1 MAAFPL
7 QSLSLHEETTP
18 TTSPESPADIS
29 TEEEGSGDRRPKAT
43 QIGPALAV
51 VLVLAIAGGIAYYY
65 WRRRRQQVFVEAV
78 MTDGQTGQSNF
89 NDQL

>member
-1 MAAFPL
+1 M
-7 QSLSLHEETTP
+7 P
-18 TTSPESPADIS
+18 TSSPDSPSS
-29 TEEEGSGDRRPKAT
+29 TGEPGEGPPNAT
-43 QIGPALAV
+43 RIGPAVAV